1 MILYCVQFVLTQ
13 IVFLFFFF
21 YSYSRNVMHLHCPL
35 LMRGIPYYELEW
47 QMVRLTFAYKLELLL
62 AFCKKEYQL
71 PG

>member
-1 MILYCVQFVLTQ
+1 
-13 IVFLFFFF
+13 
-21 YSYSRNVMHLHCPL
+21 MHLHCPL